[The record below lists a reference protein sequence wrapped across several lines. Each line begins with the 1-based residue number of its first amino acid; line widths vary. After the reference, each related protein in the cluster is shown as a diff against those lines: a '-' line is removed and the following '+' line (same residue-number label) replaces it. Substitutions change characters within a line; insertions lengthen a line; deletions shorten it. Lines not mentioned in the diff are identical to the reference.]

1 MNDLIQIVKILDQ
14 DDLNKLNSHIDTL
27 QFNPSLVF
35 DTGGDGVKVDNFT
48 RTSTVAPLNDNN
60 EITQEFHEKINR
72 GLDEYKRRLVKIHNN
87 FSYYPVPGGIDTR
100 SWREGI
106 QILQYEKSQEYKFHH
121 DSAIRREQE
130 QYHRQISVIVYLS
143 EDFKGGGT
151 SFIHTTYKPK
161 PGYALIFPSNWCFPH
176 AGEPVEEGR
185 KRVAVTWYYVVQ
197 N

>member
-1 MNDLIQIVKILDQ
+1 MNDLIQVIKILDQ
-14 DDLNKLNSHIDTL
+14 DDVDKLNSHIDTL
-27 QFNPSLVF
+27 QFNQSLVF
-35 DTGGDGVKVDNFT
+35 DTGGDGVKIDNFT
-48 RTSTVAPLNDNN
+48 RTSTVAPLNDND